1 MISITIIQTMKEYID
16 TLNKWLVN
24 IAPLVYLEKKTN
36 IKKSTYLFGLMALMF
51 YMSVGIHFMLKLFST
66 LYLVY
71 RSRLILYSVD
81 SVEHKELV
89 IDWLI
94 YGMFNIIELFTDY
107 ISFVIPFYGYIK
119 MGILIWL
126 FGSCTNG
133 SHRIYKNY
141 IEPYFKKYDFSKLNL
156 SDIFGN
162 VDINQVFFDK
172 NKSINLNTIKNYIK
186 TNFNVENLEI
196 PSEIIDAIVN
206 HNNKINQPPDQ
217 D

>member
-1 MISITIIQTMKEYID
+1 MQTEELFSQIKDKLEGKYYD
-16 TLNKWLVN
+16 NKTFML
-24 IAPLVYLEKKTN
+24 
-36 IKKSTYLFGLMALMF
+36 IKK
-51 YMSVGIHFMLKLFST
+51 
-66 LYLVY
+66 
-71 RSRLILYSVD
+71 
-81 SVEHKELV
+81 
-89 IDWLI
+89 I
-94 YGMFNIIELFTDY
+94 YGEINEPIKKKSHKII
-107 ISFVIPFYGYIK
+107 IPFYGYIK